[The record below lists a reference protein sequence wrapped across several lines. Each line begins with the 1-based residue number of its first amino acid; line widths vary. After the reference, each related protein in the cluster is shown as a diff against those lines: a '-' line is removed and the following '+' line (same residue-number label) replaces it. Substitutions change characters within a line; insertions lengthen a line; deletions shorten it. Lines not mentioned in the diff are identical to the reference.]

1 MQEITWTYITI
12 KKNAL
17 FIIVKQAHFP
27 FFAIDIVLAK
37 KKNYNKLS
45 FRRGGNQSVEL
56 FFYPKHANLYD
67 LIRSADS
74 NSMNDEPSIPLLGL
88 FRLMG
93 Q

>member
-45 FRRGGNQSVEL
+45 FRRGGESKCRTVFLSKACQSL
-56 FFYPKHANLYD
+56 RFD
-67 LIRSADS
+67 
-74 NSMNDEPSIPLLGL
+74 
-88 FRLMG
+88 
-93 Q
+93 